1 MIDGDVLYAKIGP
14 KLTHPFQNA
23 DFQLIFA
30 RSASAVTLIE
40 KSSIISNRKSTYY
53 ALSNEP
59 KANSVRYTP
68 KAPEGGGAQKRKI
81 TYFSCKPQMV
91 DGRCPLLRE
100 IFPVKELPQNCDFQS
115 IFPRIALQ
123 P

>member
-68 KAPEGGGAQKRKI
+68 KAPEGGGLKNAKLPILVANRKWLMGDVPF
-81 TYFSCKPQMV
+81 Y
-91 DGRCPLLRE
+91 
-100 IFPVKELPQNCDFQS
+100 VKYSL
-115 IFPRIALQ
+115 
-123 P
+123 